1 VGNAHTLTPLERP
14 GVRPLG
20 IDIEVAGTEEGDAPM
35 MGIGS
40 SLAPQERPG
49 ALPMGNES
57 ALAG

>member
-40 SLAPQERPG
+40 SLAP
-49 ALPMGNES
+49 
-57 ALAG
+57 